1 MKKAKVPLV
10 WQILIGFVLGIML
23 GAYLYHFPEDRD
35 VINKNILQPAGDIFL
50 KMMKMIV
57 IPVVFCCMV
66 LGIAGQDNK
75 KSVGRVGLK
84 TMIYFFCVTTT
95 AIVFGLFVGNVTQPG
110 AGTDLSSLRAEA
122 VQLHTPAVENH
133 GIAGIITNIIP
144 ENIVDAMAQGKILS
158 VLFFAVLF
166 GMALN
171 MMDEEK
177 RKPVIDFISGV
188 VDAMFKVTNFIMA
201 YSPIGVCAMI
211 AVTISTFGFSSLIPL
226 GKLVLVGYGAILFFA
241 IFILGGVARI
251 FGINIFSMTKHIKD
265 ELILTYSSAA
275 SAAVIPR
282 IIQKVEALGAPKSI
296 AGFVVPIGYSFNL
309 DGTSIFLGIATL
321 FITQLYGI
329 DLSFSEQAM
338 LVVTMVVTTKG
349 AAGVPGFMFVIL
361 SATLSSAGLPLEG
374 IAFIAGIYRIIDMCN
389 STMNVFGNALA
400 PLIITK
406 WEQKSQ
412 KRKKGELAQNQSA

>member
-1 MKKAKVPLV
+1 MKKMKVTLV
-10 WQILIGFVLGIML
+10 WQILIGFALGIL
-23 GAYLYHFPEDRD
+23 IGAYLYHYPEHRD
-35 VINKNILQPAGDIFL
+35 GIIKNILQPAGDIFL

-66 LGIAGQDNK
+66 LGIAGQGNK

-84 TMIYFFCVTTT
+84 TMIYFFCITTT
-95 AIVFGLFVGNVTQPG
+95 AIIFGLLVGNIFKPG
-110 AGTDLSSLRAEA
+110 AGADLTLLRAGA
-122 VQLHTPAVENH
+122 VHLQTSAVESH
-133 GIAGIITNIIP
+133 GLASIITNIIP
-144 ENIVDAMAQGKILS
+144 ENIIEAMAQGKILS

-171 MMDEEK
+171 VMDE
-177 RKPVIDFISGV
+177 RKKQPVIDLISGI
-188 VDAMFKVTNFIMA
+188 VDAMFKLTNFIMA

-211 AVTISTFGFSSLIPL
+211 AVTISTFGFSSLLPL
-226 GKLVLVGYGAILFFA
+226 AKLVLVGYGAILFFA
-241 IFILGGVARI
+241 IVVLGTIARF
-251 FGINIFSMTKHIKD
+251 FGINIFSLAKYIKD

-282 IIQKVEALGAPKSI
+282 IIQKVEELGAPKSI

-329 DLSFSEQAM
+329 DLSISEQVM

-400 PLIITK
+400 PLVIAK
-406 WEQKSQ
+406 WEQKS
-412 KRKKGELAQNQSA
+412 RRTENLTELA